1 MSSNNKVQHAVQC
14 HKSGFNCAQAVLSAY
29 AHELGF
35 DETTAL
41 KVSGAFGGGM
51 SRMGETCGAV
61 TGALMVLGLKYG
73 QVRTEDKSAKERT
86 YALGKEFMDKF
97 KLRNQFLLCKELLGH
112 DISTPEG
119 LKAIRENDF
128 SNVCNKIIKDSV
140 EILEDMLSHPVS

>member
-1 MSSNNKVQHAVQC
+1 MKC

-35 DETTAL
+35 DEITAL

-73 QVRTEDKSAKERT
+73 QIRAEDKSAKEKT
-86 YALGKEFMDKF
+86 YTLGKEFMEKF
-97 KLRNQFLLCKELLGH
+97 RSRNKFLSCKELLGH
-112 DISTPEG
+112 DVSTPEG
-119 LKAIRENDF
+119 LKVIRENDF
-128 SNVCNKIIKDSV
+128 SETCNKLIKDSV
-140 EILEDMLSHPVS
+140 EIVHDILSSPSVN